1 MILSDTCIGCVRL
14 YLLWVDHAVLTP
26 VSLCDHTCPLVVT
39 SCTSGQPQVT
49 TQQAGHWGLTRVSPL
64 NDVKAIRAYRGRP
77 GSTQGEAKRTHPYSV
92 NKNVLHQDY
101 FFQKVVRK
109 GWVWWGIS
117 ARCQRTCCW
126 LHKDLCITF
135 LNLGFPAHTL
145 TLTISSRSVDQT
157 ILFPFKPHVFGW
169 MEKAKW
175 PPHDKRYIKLLLC
188 GVVHIVWCPS
198 DNVYR
203 LLALIFQYSFISGRN
218 ASLRRNT
225 IKNLV
230 VDLSKVS

>member
-1 MILSDTCIGCVRL
+1 MDVVSHVRQNIYIKYLYHTELVLITLSWCKTIVRGWRGGRERAGNAMILSDTCIGCVRL

-157 ILFPFKPHVFGW
+157 ILFPFKPHVFG
-169 MEKAKW
+169 
-175 PPHDKRYIKLLLC
+175 
-188 GVVHIVWCPS
+188 
-198 DNVYR
+198 
-203 LLALIFQYSFISGRN
+203 
-218 ASLRRNT
+218 
-225 IKNLV
+225 
-230 VDLSKVS
+230 